1 MAEVEGERR
10 GARQPGKLVRVGH
23 EPHRHPVGVD
33 QRHRPPAQGVRQ
45 VLDLCTGGLGQP
57 GHVARVGRP
66 EGRADE
72 P

>member
-1 MAEVEGERR
+1 
-10 GARQPGKLVRVGH
+10 
-23 EPHRHPVGVD
+23 
-33 QRHRPPAQGVRQ
+33 
-45 VLDLCTGGLGQP
+45 VLDLRACSLGQP